1 VNGPTPRVDGGT
13 GRVDGGTGRADGGTD
28 TTDTTDTDTSGPTHT
43 IDHVDPVDRATAD
56 EPPMLEVG
64 RIVKPHGLR
73 GDVIVSL
80 ATNRPE
86 RVTPGSVLST
96 EDGRPMTVLRSAPH
110 QGRFIV
116 TFEGLSGID
125 EADRA
130 RGTQLFAPPLDDP
143 DALWIHELI
152 GSSVEDTSG
161 RVLGTVDS
169 VEANPASDLLVL
181 DGGALIPLR
190 FVVGNEP
197 GVRIIVEV
205 PDGLLDLS

>member
-1 VNGPTPRVDGGT
+1 MNGPAPRVDGGIGGVDEET
-13 GRVDGGTGRADGGTD
+13 GDAGHDQ
-28 TTDTTDTDTSGPTHT
+28 
-43 IDHVDPVDRATAD
+43 TAD
-56 EPPMLEVG
+56 RDGIQAGIEDQSDTAAEAPMLEVG

-86 RVTPGSVLST
+86 RVAPGSVLTT
-96 EDGRPMTVLRSAPH
+96 EEGRPMSVLRSAPH

-116 TFEGLSGID
+116 TFQGLSGIED
-125 EADRA
+125 AESVRDT
-130 RGTQLFAPPLDDP
+130 GLFAPPLDDP
-143 DALWIHELI
+143 DALWVHELI
-152 GSSVEDTSG
+152 GSSVEDRTG
-161 RVLGTVDS
+161 RVLGTVES

-181 DGGALIPLR
+181 HGGALIPLH

-197 GVRIIVEV
+197 GVRVTVEV

>member
-1 VNGPTPRVDGGT
+1 VTGSAPRVDGGT
-13 GRVDGGTGRADGGTD
+13 GRVDGETGQAGQAGQAAQADPSEQEARLGRRTGG
-28 TTDTTDTDTSGPTHT
+28 
-43 IDHVDPVDRATAD
+43 D
-56 EPPMLEVG
+56 EAPMLEVG

-86 RVTPGSVLST
+86 RVAAGSVLTT
-96 EDGRPMTVLRSAPH
+96 EDGRSMTILRSAPH

-125 EADRA
+125 QANQA
-130 RGTQLFAPPLDDP
+130 RDTRLFAPPLDDP

-152 GSSVEDTSG
+152 GSSVEDSTG
-161 RVLGTVDS
+161 RVLGTVES